1 MVGKPVIP
9 AQAGILNVRD
19 LRDLDSGSPLRFARN
34 DGGFGLSQCHS
45 GQTTF
50 FLGNNRFKSEVERM
64 LQRLATP
71 GKPGRPSKKS

>member
-45 GQTTF
+45 SQEPLKSLKMSFLKKVPDTF
-50 FLGNNRFKSEVERM
+50 SL
-64 LQRLATP
+64 
-71 GKPGRPSKKS
+71 